1 MDEESRQHFVTNRQ
15 EASKSSNEYIVYR
28 ENRVPV
34 KIPDNETDYQIF
46 TPADL
51 PNGQK
56 AKITGMHVNLK
67 PNQWATEKLIK
78 HQTADE
84 VVIVTKGQLRVV
96 IDQSAYN
103 IQAGDSCY
111 IPKGTWHN
119 YLNLSSDHDAECIV
133 IFTELIY

>member
-1 MDEESRQHFVTNRQ
+1 MDEESHQHLATNSQ
-15 EASKSSNEYIVYR
+15 KIPQGNQGYIVYR

-34 KIPDNETDYQIF
+34 KIPDNETAYQIF

-51 PNGQK
+51 PNDEK
-56 AKITGMHVNLK
+56 AKVTGMHVTIK

-84 VVIVTKGQLRVV
+84 VVFITKGQLRFM
-96 IDQSAYN
+96 IDGSAYN
-103 IQAGDSCY
+103 VQAGDSCY

-119 YLNLSSDHDAECIV
+119 YLNLSSDQDAECIA